1 MGGGVMVRFVLC
13 FSSIA
18 LSFFTKKVYSMGE
31 MIPCT
36 CGNEDK
42 RCMCFCLCN
51 AKQERPS
58 SGHGSKKS
66 DMGNFLHLT
75 QAILRLLFS
84 PGHSSEEDMHDKKFS
99 LLLDILVLLD

>member
-1 MGGGVMVRFVLC
+1 MKIKGACVFV
-13 FSSIA
+13 F
-18 LSFFTKKVYSMGE
+18 
-31 MIPCT
+31 
-36 CGNEDK
+36 
-42 RCMCFCLCN
+42 CN